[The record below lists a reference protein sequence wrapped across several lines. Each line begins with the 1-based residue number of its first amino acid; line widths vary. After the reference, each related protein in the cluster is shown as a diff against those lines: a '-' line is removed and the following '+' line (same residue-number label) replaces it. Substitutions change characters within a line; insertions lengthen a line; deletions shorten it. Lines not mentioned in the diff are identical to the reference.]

1 MVQTKR
7 IMYLHHGMRAH
18 IAAGYEV
25 PRITGKGQINGH

>member
-7 IMYLHHGMRAH
+7 IMYLHHGMWAH

-25 PRITGKGQINGH
+25 PLNNW